1 MKNSPIVQ
9 LTLAR
14 LREFFREPEA
24 VFWVYGFPILMAV
37 LLGIAFREQPIERI
51 VVDIQDGPYAETALS
66 ALKGIQKFDARKC
79 EDSVCRMRLR
89 TGKTQLVIVSSSGA
103 TPAFDYLYDSARSE
117 SVLARKETDDALQ
130 RAAGRKDPRSCSRDL
145 HAG

>member
-1 MKNSPIVQ
+1 MKNSPIIQ

-51 VVDIQDGPYAETALS
+51 IVDVQEGPYAENAMS
-66 ALKGIQKFDARKC
+66 ALQAVEKFDVRKC
-79 EDSVCRMRLR
+79 E
-89 TGKTQLVIVSSSGA
+89 
-103 TPAFDYLYDSARSE
+103 E
-117 SVLARKETDDALQ
+117 ST
-130 RAAGRKDPRSCSRDL
+130 
-145 HAG
+145 

>member
-37 LLGIAFREQPIERI
+37 LLGIAFREQPVER
-51 VVDIQDGPYAETALS
+51 VFVDVQEGPHAESALS
-66 ALKGIQKFDARKC
+66 AFKAIKKFDVRKC
-79 EDSVCRMRLR
+79 EEPEIGS
-89 TGKTQLVIVSSSGA
+89 
-103 TPAFDYLYDSARSE
+103 
-117 SVLARKETDDALQ
+117 
-130 RAAGRKDPRSCSRDL
+130 
-145 HAG
+145 H